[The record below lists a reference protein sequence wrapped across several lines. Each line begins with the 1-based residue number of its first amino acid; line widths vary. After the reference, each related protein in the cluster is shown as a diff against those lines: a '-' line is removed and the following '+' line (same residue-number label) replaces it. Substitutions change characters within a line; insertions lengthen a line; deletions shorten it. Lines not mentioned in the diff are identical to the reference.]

1 MAEEQNFFQKM
12 KTRMEDVQL
21 DGEGSVPTAKFIE
34 ASKELVAIFDI
45 LGGVAFGPVKSDMN
59 GNIVKIETRFKSN
72 PEKNATLQKIVQS
85 EKAEG
90 LNTATE
96 GMMWFKR
103 GLEMLDIAFERSL
116 KDPKEEICDSFT
128 AAYEVTLRPN
138 HGMLIRPIFSMAMK
152 ATPYRKDFYAKL
164 GKDQEQLL
172 KDMVSYMGSFSKV
185 VKSLAK
191 IYVDAGLE
199 KPTKR

>member
-1 MAEEQNFFQKM
+1 
-12 KTRMEDVQL
+12 
-21 DGEGSVPTAKFIE
+21 
-34 ASKELVAIFDI
+34 
-45 LGGVAFGPVKSDMN
+45 
-59 GNIVKIETRFKSN
+59 
-72 PEKNATLQKIVQS
+72 
-85 EKAEG
+85 
-90 LNTATE
+90 
-96 GMMWFKR
+96 
-103 GLEMLDIAFERSL
+103 
-116 KDPKEEICDSFT
+116 
-128 AAYEVTLRPN
+128 
-138 HGMLIRPIFSMAMK
+138 MAMK